1 MKIKM
6 TKAAQW
12 GGEFHKSGSV
22 ADAPNRVAQKLI
34 ARGYAL
40 EYVETVEK
48 EAEPDATAVY
58 E

>member
-6 TKAAQW
+6 TKSAEW
-12 GGEFHKSGSV
+12 GGNRHKSGSIANAPDLV
-22 ADAPNRVAQKLI
+22 ARKLI
-34 ARGYAL
+34 ARGYAV

-48 EAEPDATAVY
+48 EVEPDAPAVC